1 MIETNSEENNERF
14 TFVRACLVHVPF
26 DGWTQRSLDLAA
38 EDCSLNNKDVSRIL
52 PRGIP
57 QAIETYAYL
66 ADKDMI
72 SAFKSKMMDPESC
85 LEGVTAKIK
94 FMIIV
99 RLEQALPQKEGVRK
113 TIQYVC
119 NPRHLQFSQKLLY
132 KTIDQIW
139 HQAGDNSKD
148 FSFFTKRGLLGAI
161 YSSTLLYYLADDS
174 GSIENT
180 SAFLD
185 RRLKEISLIPKA
197 TKPIVK
203 QAKFLVSGAGSVI
216 TSLAKNISQQMA
228 KRRY

>member
-1 MIETNSEENNERF
+1 MIKTNSEENNELF

-38 EDCSLNNKDVSRIL
+38 EDCSLNNKNVSIIL

-57 QAIETYAYL
+57 QAIETYAHL
-66 ADKDMI
+66 ADEDMV
-72 SAFKSKMMDPESC
+72 SAFKSKMMDSENCPK
-85 LEGVTAKIK
+85 GVTAKIR
-94 FMIIV
+94 FMIVV
-99 RLEQALPQKEGVRK
+99 RLEQALPQKEVVRK
-113 TIQYVC
+113 TIQYLC
-119 NPRHLQFSQKLLY
+119 NPRHLKLSQNLLY

-139 HQAGDNSKD
+139 RQAGDNSKD
-148 FSFFTKRGLLGAI
+148 LSFFTKRGLLGAI

-197 TKPIVK
+197 TKPLEK
-203 QAKFLVSGAGSVI
+203 QAKFLVSGASNVI
-216 TSLAKNISQQMA
+216 TSIAKNISQQMA

>member
-1 MIETNSEENNERF
+1 
-14 TFVRACLVHVPF
+14 
-26 DGWTQRSLDLAA
+26 
-38 EDCSLNNKDVSRIL
+38 
-52 PRGIP
+52 
-57 QAIETYAYL
+57 
-66 ADKDMI
+66 
-72 SAFKSKMMDPESC
+72 MDPESC

-99 RLEQALPQKEGVRK
+99 RLEQALPQKEVVRK
-113 TIQYVC
+113 TIQYLC

-132 KTIDQIW
+132 KTIGQIW
-139 HQAGDNSKD
+139 YQAGDNSKD

-203 QAKFLVSGAGSVI
+203 QAKFLVSGAGSVF
-216 TSLAKNISQQMA
+216 TSIAKNISQQMA